1 MADISVIRIK
11 PFFYIHVL
19 DNNSN
24 VTRVEVGPQTFTRQD
39 HEKVVFGPEPMVMI
53 PPRHYCV
60 IANPVVRLAD
70 GTPVFD
76 EFKNAKLRHGDEE
89 IRTDPE
95 PFALFPGEKLSGKI
109 NPLQVVAPNS
119 ALRLRAL
126 RDFTDGK
133 NKRVAGD
140 EWLFPGPQTYYPR
153 IEVQVVEVIRAI
165 ILKPLTALKLR
176 ARKACV
182 DANGVARKAGEEWLI
197 RESGAYLPRV
207 DEEVLVEQVNAH
219 ILTDKKALHL
229 RASRTYTDHKGK
241 QRKAGEEWLVTSEDT
256 ETYIPDVYEELV
268 TEVKLTTLNNRQ
280 YCVVLD
286 PIVRGKQ
293 QFGQKE
299 MRKGEASF
307 FLRPGEKLEKGIQNV
322 YVLTEEEALLLR
334 AKEEYVESDK
344 KHMPGDRWMIYGP
357 CDYVPPVQVEFVEK
371 RKKIPLDSNEGIYVR
386 DINTGKVRSV
396 IGQSYLLSP
405 YEELWQKELPKQI
418 EDLLAQLGVMNRDKS
433 RVVTLRAPHNTAIQI
448 YDYKDKQSRVV
459 FGPDRVMLGADEHFT
474 ILSLSGDKPKRP
486 HVIKA
491 LALQLGPDFMTDI
504 ITVET
509 SDHARLSLK
518 LSYNWF
524 FEIDIKTQQTRDLD
538 GAKIFQVPDFVGDA
552 CKAVAAR
559 VRGAVA
565 AITFDNFHKNS
576 AKIIRSAVFGID
588 DNQKV
593 KNRFVFTANNL
604 VITNIDIQS
613 VEPVDM
619 RTKDSLQKSVQLA
632 IEITTKSQE
641 ANARHEAER
650 LEQEAKG
657 RLERQ
662 KINDEAEAEKAR
674 KRLIEL
680 QAESA
685 SVEAAGQATADA
697 KAKATAQQI
706 EGEAAVKQ
714 AGLKAQA
721 LTIVSEAGLA
731 QTKARHTAEVTH
743 QKKINALEI
752 EKASALAN
760 IETQKFRDIV
770 TAIGPKTISAIAQA
784 GPEMQ
789 AKLLKGLGLKSL
801 MITDGHSPINLF
813 GTAQGLIAP
822 VAASQVAAAEARSEA

>member
-1 MADISVIRIK
+1 MSDLSVIRLK
-11 PFFYIHVL
+11 PFYYIHVL

-39 HEKVVFGPEPMVMI
+39 HEKVVFGPEPMAMI

-60 IANPVVRLAD
+60 IANPVVRNAE
-70 GTPVFD
+70 GVPIFD

-89 IRTDPE
+89 IRMDAE
-95 PFALFPGEKLSGKI
+95 PFALHPGEKLSGKI
-109 NPLQVVAPNS
+109 NPLQVVASNS

-126 RDFTDGK
+126 RDFLDGK
-133 NKRVAGD
+133 IKRVAGD

-182 DANGVARKAGEEWLI
+182 DAVGVARKAGEEWLI
-197 RESGAYLPRV
+197 RETGAYLPRV
-207 DEEVLVEQVNAH
+207 DEEVLEQVNAH

-229 RASRTYTDHKGK
+229 RAARTYVDFKGR
-241 QRKAGEEWLVTSEDT
+241 QRKAGEEWLVTSEDS
-256 ETYIPDVYEELV
+256 ETYIADVYEELV
-268 TEVKLTTLNNRQ
+268 GEVKLTTLNNRQ

-286 PIVRGKQ
+286 PVSKGKQ
-293 QFGQKE
+293 HFGQKE
-299 MRKGEASF
+299 MRKGEVSF
-307 FLRPGEKLEKGIQNV
+307 FLRPGEKLESGIQNV
-322 YVLTEEEALLLR
+322 QVLTEEEALLLR
-334 AKEEYVESDK
+334 AKEEYVEADK
-344 KHMPGDRWMIYGP
+344 KHLPGDRWMIYGP
-357 CDYVPPVQVEFVEK
+357 CDYVPPVQVEIVER
-371 RKKIPLDSNEGIYVR
+371 RKKIPLDANEGIYVR
-386 DINTGKVRSV
+386 DITTGKVRSV
-396 IGQSYLLSP
+396 VGTSYLLSP
-405 YEELWQKELPKQI
+405 YEELWQKDMPKHVEELLQA
-418 EDLLAQLGVMNRDKS
+418 LNLGVTSRDKS
-433 RVVTLRAPHNTAIQI
+433 RVVTVRAPHNTAIQI

-459 FGPDRVMLGADEHFT
+459 FGPDRVMLGPDEHFT

-486 HVIKA
+486 HVIKT

-518 LSYNWF
+518 LSYNWH
-524 FEIDIKTQQTRDLD
+524 FELDPKNLPVD

-576 AKIIRSAVFGID
+576 AKIIRSAVFGVD
-588 DNQKV
+588 ANQKV
-593 KNRFVFTANNL
+593 QPRFMFTANLL
-604 VITNIDIQS
+604 VLTNIDIQS

-619 RTKDSLQKSVQLA
+619 RTKDSLQKSVQRA

-641 ANARHEAER
+641 AAARHEAER
-650 LEQEAKG
+650 LEQEARG

-706 EGEAAVKQ
+706 EGEMSVKQ
-714 AGLKAQA
+714 AALKAQA
-721 LTIVSEAGLA
+721 LTIASEANLA

-743 QKKINALEI
+743 QKAINELEI
-752 EKASALAN
+752 AKAAQLAD
-760 IETQKFRDIV
+760 IDTQKFSDTV
-770 TAIGPKTISAIAQA
+770 SAIGAKTIAAIAQA

-789 AKLLKGLGLKSL
+789 AKLLKGLGLKTL

-813 GTAQGLIAP
+813 NAAQGLIAP
-822 VAASQVAAAEARSEA
+822 MAAQAQQANPDAFSEA